1 MARKTRTST
10 TVKDR
15 WNKKHYEQIM
25 IRVPIG
31 AKEEIQKLAETS
43 GLSVAEY
50 IRQAIRQ
57 KAEKEGRNNDIPTLR
72 GGVIEAY
79 KKLLGF

>member
-72 GGVIEAY
+72 GG
-79 KKLLGF
+79 G